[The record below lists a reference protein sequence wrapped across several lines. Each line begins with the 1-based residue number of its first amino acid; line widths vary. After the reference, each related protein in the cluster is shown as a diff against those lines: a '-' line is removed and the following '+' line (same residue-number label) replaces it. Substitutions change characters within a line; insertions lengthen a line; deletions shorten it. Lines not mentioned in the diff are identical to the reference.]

1 MAEFCVKCFEK
12 MNDLKPRSTYTYR
25 LGSDFCEGCRE
36 WRNDIVYGLDAGPVL
51 QLIQYVKLKKQG

>member
-1 MAEFCVKCFEK
+1 MAEFCVKCFEQ
-12 MNDLKPRSTYTYR
+12 MNEMKPRPAYTYC
-25 LGSDFCEGCRE
+25 LGTDFCESCGE